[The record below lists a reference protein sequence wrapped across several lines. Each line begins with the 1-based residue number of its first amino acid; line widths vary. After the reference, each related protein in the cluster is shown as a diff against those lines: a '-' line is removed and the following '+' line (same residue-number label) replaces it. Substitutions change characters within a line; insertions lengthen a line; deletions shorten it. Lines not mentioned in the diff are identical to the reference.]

1 MEMTMP
7 DDVKPIVRPRPP
19 SVRLSPATD
28 EVQADLGFL
37 AELAGNWHGHGF
49 NLIARPDHDGGGPL
63 FLELNQT
70 EETLKIDPIA
80 SPVPNRGFVESD
92 ITLFGLTYLQK
103 ISDSV
108 TGGALHIEPG
118 IWITQPAIAT
128 PPEQPPND
136 GQIIARMATIPH
148 GNSLLAQGS
157 AINLNPLPG
166 GTFQIAPVNTAPF
179 AVGAPMKV
187 GGTQGGFPAYNL
199 ADTSAAAVNFRTPF
213 GNIPQVALPAEINGV
228 PMQTVI
234 NDPTRLLQAAI
245 KDQVIEKMVVLT
257 IATEAVIAV
266 EPPGTAITTLNGAG
280 GIENIPFLLP
290 NANTAT
296 VFATFWIETIRHGT
310 GSFLQLQYVQTVLL
324 NFPILGVTPVANLSW
339 PHVSVATLRKTFG

>member
-1 MEMTMP
+1 MP
-7 DDVKPIVRPRPP
+7 DDVKPIARPRPP
-19 SVRLSPATD
+19 SVRLSPDTD
-28 EVQADLGFL
+28 GVQADLGLL
-37 AELAGNWHGHGF
+37 ADLAGNWHGHGF

-118 IWITQPAIAT
+118 IWITQPAIPA
-128 PPEQPPND
+128 PPEAPPAG
-136 GQIIARMATIPH
+136 GQIVARMATIPH

-157 AINLNPLPG
+157 AINLDPLPG
-166 GTFQIAPVNTAPF
+166 GTFDIAPVNTAPF
-179 AVGAPMKV
+179 LAGAPMKV

-199 ADTSAAAVNFRTPF
+199 SDTSDAAVNFRTPF
-213 GNIPQVALPAEINGV
+213 GNIPQIPLPAAINGV

-245 KDQVIEKMVVLT
+245 KGQVIEKMVVLT
-257 IATEAVIAV
+257 ISTQASIPVEA
-266 EPPGTAITTLNGAG
+266 PGTAITTLNGAG
-280 GIENIPFLLP
+280 GIENIPFLVP
-290 NANTAT
+290 NAQTAT
-296 VFATFWIETIRHGT
+296 VFATFWLETIRHGA

-324 NFPILGVTPVANLSW
+324 NFPVLGAKPLVNLSW

>member
-1 MEMTMP
+1 MP
-7 DDVKPIVRPRPP
+7 DDQKPIAPFRPS
-19 SVRLSPATD
+19 SVRLTPDSSEIA
-28 EVQADLGFL
+28 ANLGLL

-70 EETLKIDPIA
+70 DETLKIDPIG
-80 SPVPNRGFVESD
+80 SPVPNRGFAMAD

-118 IWITQPAIAT
+118 IWVTQPGTTA
-128 PPEQPPND
+128 PPEEPPPG

-157 AINLNPLPG
+157 AIEVPSLTD
-166 GTFQIAPVNTAPF
+166 GTFAITPVNTAPF
-179 AVGAPMKV
+179 GVGTPMPV

-199 ADTSAAAVNFRTPF
+199 ADTTPAAVNFRTPF
-213 GNIPQVALPAEINGV
+213 GNIPEVPLPAAINGV

-245 KDQVIEKMVVLT
+245 NGQFIEKMVVLE
-257 IATEAVIAV
+257 IATQA
-266 EPPGTAITTLNGAG
+266 TITTKGAPLTTVNGAG
-280 GIENIPFLLP
+280 GIENIPFLTT
-290 NANTAT
+290 NANAAT
-296 VFATFWIETIRHGT
+296 VFATFWIETIRHNT
-310 GSFLQLQYVQTVLL
+310 GVFLQLQYVQTVLL
-324 NFPILGVTPVANLSW
+324 NFPILGTTANLSW

>member
-1 MEMTMP
+1 MSGTATP
-7 DDVKPIVRPRPP
+7 APRPRPP
-19 SVRLSPATD
+19 TVRLSPDSSGVA
-28 EVQADLGFL
+28 ADLGLL
-37 AELAGNWHGHGF
+37 AELDGNWHGHGF

-70 EETLKIDPIA
+70 DETLKFDAIGSPI
-80 SPVPNRGFVESD
+80 PNRGLVMQD

-118 IWITQPAIAT
+118 IWITQPATTDPAQN
-128 PPEQPPND
+128 PPPG
-136 GQIIARMATIPH
+136 GQIVARMGNIPH

-157 AINLNPLPG
+157 AINVPSLTN
-166 GTFQIAPVNTAPF
+166 GTFNITPVNTAPF
-179 AVGAPMKV
+179 GVGTPMPL
-187 GGTQGGFPAYNL
+187 GGTQGGFPPYDL
-199 ADTSAAAVNFRTPF
+199 ANTAPAAANFRTPF
-213 GNIPQVALPAEINGV
+213 GNIPSIPLPAAINGV

-234 NDPTRLLQAAI
+234 NDPTRLLQAALTG
-245 KDQVIEKMVVLT
+245 QFIEKMVVLE
-257 IATEAVIAV
+257 IATEATIATKGA
-266 EPPGTAITTLNGAG
+266 PITTLNGAG
-280 GIENIPFLLP
+280 GIENIPFLVP

-324 NFPILGVTPVANLSW
+324 NFPILGTTTNLSW